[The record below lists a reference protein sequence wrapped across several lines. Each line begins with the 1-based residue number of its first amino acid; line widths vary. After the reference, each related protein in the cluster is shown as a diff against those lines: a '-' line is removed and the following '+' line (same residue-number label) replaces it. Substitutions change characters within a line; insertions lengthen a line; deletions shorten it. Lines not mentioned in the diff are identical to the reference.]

1 MLALPDIGLIALTT
15 AICTAVVML
24 VAAGVLRLNRRGRVA
39 AQFAVVVCAAV
50 ASIVSSVL
58 AVMVEMFLSTHD
70 LTVLVWVVAIATLVS
85 LVATWAM
92 VSRAVSVSVGR
103 LAESARH
110 IAAGAVIE
118 PADPGWREFND
129 LHARLVDASEQLALA
144 RGEVEKLDQARRQF
158 FAWISHDL
166 RTPLAGIRAMSE
178 AIDDGVAPEPGA
190 YIRTIRTRVDTLT
203 DLVDDLF
210 ALSTL
215 QSGTL
220 RLERELV
227 PLLDLVSDAVV
238 DVRDAAAS
246 RGIRIEHRD
255 IEGHMLWADPREL
268 SRAVGN
274 LLANAVRHAPAGS
287 DVLVT
292 ASHRGDDHLIVSVLD
307 QGPGVAS
314 EDLGRMFDVGWRAG
328 SARTVD
334 SDSPT
339 GPGAGLGLAIVRGIA
354 EAHGGGVGARHV
366 ADGFEM
372 SIVLPVGE
380 PAAGMR

>member
-1 MLALPDIGLIALTT
+1 M
-15 AICTAVVML
+15 
-24 VAAGVLRLNRRGRVA
+24 
-39 AQFAVVVCAAV
+39 
-50 ASIVSSVL
+50 
-58 AVMVEMFLSTHD
+58 
-70 LTVLVWVVAIATLVS
+70 
-85 LVATWAM
+85 
-92 VSRAVSVSVGR
+92 
-103 LAESARH
+103 
-110 IAAGAVIE
+110 
-118 PADPGWREFND
+118 
-129 LHARLVDASEQLALA
+129 
-144 RGEVEKLDQARRQF
+144 
-158 FAWISHDL
+158 
-166 RTPLAGIRAMSE
+166 
-178 AIDDGVAPEPGA
+178 
-190 YIRTIRTRVDTLT
+190 
-203 DLVDDLF
+203 
-210 ALSTL
+210 
-215 QSGTL
+215 
-220 RLERELV
+220 
-227 PLLDLVSDAVV
+227 SDAVV